1 MLVGLSV
8 EVGGRECAVGL
19 GDVLLL
25 LLFEQRLVLGLQLW
39 IFVLL
44 SDSIEGVSAGKGPFF
59 GGYFG
64 GVYGGVHAADDVVG
78 RRWVW
83 GDVTRVVDLLL

>member
-8 EVGGRECAVGL
+8 DVGGRECAVGL

-25 LLFEQRLVLGLQLW
+25 LPFEQGLVLGLQLW
-39 IFVLL
+39 ILVLL
-44 SDSIEGVSAGKGPFF
+44 GDSIEGVSVGKGPFF

-64 GVYGGVHAADDVVG
+64 GFDGGVHAADDVVG
-78 RRWVW
+78 RRWLW
-83 GDVTRVVDLLL
+83 GDVTRVADLLL